1 MSQFLSLMQTLPS
14 LIKPACPVGREGI
27 EGRSLNSYILTMNFK
42 TIVTNKEAI
51 LRELG
56 SKFLGFLFYCED
68 ESDFREQ
75 LDQIKKNYPDAS
87 HHCYA
92 YRVDPNSVMEFSS
105 DDGEPS
111 GTAGLP
117 ILNQLK
123 SFDVIN
129 AGIVVVRYFGGT
141 KLGKSGLIQA
151 YGGTAELCLSEASFQ
166 NIIQVQL
173 MEVRYPYSQE
183 NVIQKLETNFELR
196 EQESEYL
203 ESVKKIYACPVQL
216 VQRCTDEISSLE
228 HLSIQFEMLHK
239 SYISVSD

>member
-1 MSQFLSLMQTLPS
+1 MS
-14 LIKPACPVGREGI
+14 
-27 EGRSLNSYILTMNFK
+27 FK
-42 TIVTNKEAI
+42 TISKNTEAT

-56 SKFLGFLFYCED
+56 SKILGFLFYCED
-68 ESDFREQ
+68 ETQFREY

-92 YRVDPNSVMEFSS
+92 FRVDPNSVLEFSS

-123 SFDVIN
+123 SYDLIN
-129 AGIVVVRYFGGT
+129 AGMVVVRYFGGT

-151 YGGTAELCLSEASFQ
+151 YGGTAELCLSEVSFRT
-166 NIIQVQL
+166 IIRVQL
-173 MEVRYPYSQE
+173 VEIRYPYSQE
-183 NVIQKLETNFELR
+183 NIIQKLETNFELV

-203 ESVKKIYACPVQL
+203 ESVRKIYACPVQL
-216 VQRCTDEISSLE
+216 VQKYIEEISSLK
-228 HLSIQFEMLHK
+228 HLSIEFEMLHK
-239 SYISVSD
+239 SYISVSA

>member
-1 MSQFLSLMQTLPS
+1 M
-14 LIKPACPVGREGI
+14 
-27 EGRSLNSYILTMNFK
+27 K
-42 TIVTNKEAI
+42 TIIKNTEAT

-68 ESDFREQ
+68 ETEFRKQ

-87 HHCYA
+87 HHCYG
-92 YRVDPNSVMEFSS
+92 YRIDPNSLIEFSS

-123 SFDVIN
+123 SADLVN

-166 NIIQVQL
+166 HIIEVQL
-173 MEVRYPYSQE
+173 FEVNYPYSQE
-183 NVIQKLETNFELR
+183 NIIQKLEMNYELK

-203 ESVKKIYACPVQL
+203 EAVKKVYACPIKL
-216 VQRCTDEISSLE
+216 THKCIEELSSLE
-228 HLSIQFEMLHK
+228 HLSIEFEMLHK
-239 SYISVSD
+239 SYISVSN